1 MRRLFKGDRDHSL
14 ILADMQSVLRY
25 KVFEKG
31 AQSAETKVSGSDRAV
46 PCFLYVAQECK
57 GVFRAQIIQR

>member
-14 ILADMQSVLRY
+14 ILAGIQSILRY

-31 AQSAETKVSGSDRAV
+31 AQSAEANISGGDRAV
-46 PCFLYVAQECK
+46 PCFLYVAQERK
-57 GVFRAQIIQR
+57 SVFRA